1 MCSQLF
7 QVYNI
12 AGISHTTY
20 LKHQRNLLFPTI
32 NWLWNVEQSTAVQH
46 TIANGDTIFGGDM
59 RADSPGHSAKYG
71 TYSVMDLKANR
82 IVDIQLIQSNDV
94 GNSQRME
101 KEGLHRCLQEL
112 ERRGVKVNTLIT
124 DRHPA
129 VMKYLRES
137 RPDVLH
143 KFDAWHMAKGLI
155 SLYILFHL
163 SLRCLSFCCIFIN
176 GFVGVAKKID
186 QLGKLKVC
194 SEVIT
199 WKRSIVNHL
208 YWCGA
213 SSSTGSEI
221 VAKWKSVANHIQ
233 DIHEHGGEFPK
244 CLHEPLVGEQARQWL
259 KPSTSACEKLSNV
272 ILAPRLLRD
281 LQKLSGEY
289 QTSSLESFHSLLIRF
304 APKSVAFSYVGM
316 LCRSQLAAMHYN
328 ENSTRKQATTATGQL
343 RWHIQYPRYKK
354 GECTVR
360 PIKITTTYGY
370 VDRLLQLLFDC
381 VLEQPQL
388 FQDKLLQIQVP
399 EHLCTQYGRREK
411 QKAVA
416 LHTSR
421 YKSTTK

>member
-1 MCSQLF
+1 M
-7 QVYNI
+7 
-12 AGISHTTY
+12 
-20 LKHQRNLLFPTI
+20 
-32 NWLWNVEQSTAVQH
+32 
-46 TIANGDTIFGGDM
+46 
-59 RADSPGHSAKYG
+59 
-71 TYSVMDLKANR
+71 
-82 IVDIQLIQSNDV
+82 
-94 GNSQRME
+94 
-101 KEGLHRCLQEL
+101 
-112 ERRGVKVNTLIT
+112 NTLIT
-124 DRHPA
+124 DRHHA

-259 KPSTSACEKLSNV
+259 KPSN
-272 ILAPRLLRD
+272 
-281 LQKLSGEY
+281 
-289 QTSSLESFHSLLIRF
+289 
-304 APKSVAFSYVGM
+304 
-316 LCRSQLAAMHYN
+316 
-328 ENSTRKQATTATGQL
+328 
-343 RWHIQYPRYKK
+343 
-354 GECTVR
+354 
-360 PIKITTTYGY
+360 GY
-370 VDRLLQLLFDC
+370 
-381 VLEQPQL
+381 
-388 FQDKLLQIQVP
+388 I
-399 EHLCTQYGRREK
+399 
-411 QKAVA
+411 
-416 LHTSR
+416 
-421 YKSTTK
+421 